1 MPNISYPG
9 PTPVNTTT
17 GLISDPGNMQP
28 SLNDCLPY
36 QCGMDPSNSN
46 ARFWCAFWGRSGNLP
61 CTSPS
66 CAPWM
71 KQIAMPGCG
80 DTPAPPP
87 FQAPPTNYPKVNPT
101 LPPASKALS
110 PQTLLKPLPQIVSPP
125 RNELPTQMCSGF
137 TGWVGSNPLLAAA
150 ALVGLYFAMKGGR

>member
-36 QCGMDPSNSN
+36 QCGIDPSNSN
-46 ARFWCAFWGRSGNLP
+46 ARFWCAYWGRSGNLP
-61 CTSPS
+61 CTNPE
-66 CAPWM
+66 CAPWI
-71 KQIAMPGCG
+71 KQIPFPGCG
-80 DTPAPPP
+80 ETPAPPP
-87 FQAPPTNYPKVNPT
+87 FQAPVTNYPKVDPIA
-101 LPPASKALS
+101 PPASKSLS
-110 PQTLLKPLPQIVSPP
+110 PQTLLRPLPQIVPTP
-125 RNELPTQMCSGF
+125 QKELPTQMCGGF

-150 ALVGLYFAMKGGR
+150 VLVGVYFVMKGGK